1 MIRKQVMK
9 TFEIC
14 KNEDKE
20 LLSLLAREY
29 FAKRKRVKAG

>member
-9 TFEIC
+9 TFEVC

-20 LLSLLAREY
+20 LLRLLAKEH
-29 FAKRKRVKAG
+29 FAKKRRVKAG